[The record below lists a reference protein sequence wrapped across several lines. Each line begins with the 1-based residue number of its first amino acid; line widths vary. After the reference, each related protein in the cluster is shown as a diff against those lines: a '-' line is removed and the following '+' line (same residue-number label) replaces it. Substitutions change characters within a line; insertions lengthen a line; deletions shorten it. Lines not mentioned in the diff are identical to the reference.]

1 MYWWTF
7 CHGQKA
13 LKRLFSN
20 NIKIKATNSVPL
32 VYRIGSFF
40 CTRVIITCLLFMKE
54 NPIIVPVQLNQPSS
68 DQRYT
73 DIPSCYFKI
82 NGAEATFY
90 NGVDKH
96 AR

>member
-1 MYWWTF
+1 
-7 CHGQKA
+7 
-13 LKRLFSN
+13 
-20 NIKIKATNSVPL
+20 
-32 VYRIGSFF
+32 
-40 CTRVIITCLLFMKE
+40 MKE

-82 NGAEATFY
+82 NSAEATFY

-96 AR
+96 ILHAVLAEMSKYVYSILIINRDAFEKLTSLL

>member
-1 MYWWTF
+1 
-7 CHGQKA
+7 
-13 LKRLFSN
+13 
-20 NIKIKATNSVPL
+20 
-32 VYRIGSFF
+32 
-40 CTRVIITCLLFMKE
+40 MKE

-82 NGAEATFY
+82 NDAEATFY

-96 AR
+96 ILHAVLAEMSKYAR